1 MRKID
6 RIFLVSEVLD
16 AAFDGPVSHKDL
28 LSLADVIVSSDQSG
42 FIEEYDRPLNFSNPN
57 FYSQPVDVALAN
69 QGFVIAAKEQAGLT
83 DSSEIRSYCPKKRY
97 DEFCKLVA

>member
-28 LSLADVIVSSDQSG
+28 LSLADVIVRSDQSG
-42 FIEEYDRPLNFSNPN
+42 FIDEYDRPLNFSNPN
-57 FYSQPVDVALAN
+57 FYSQPVDVALAH

-83 DSSEIRSYCPKKRY
+83 GFIRNTQLLPKKT
-97 DEFCKLVA
+97 L